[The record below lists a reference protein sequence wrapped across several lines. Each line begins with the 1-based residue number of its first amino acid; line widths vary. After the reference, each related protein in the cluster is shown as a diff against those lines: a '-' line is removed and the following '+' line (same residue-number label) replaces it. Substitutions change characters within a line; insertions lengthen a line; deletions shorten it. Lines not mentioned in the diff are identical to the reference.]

1 MPNSLSPSLRASGNV
16 AFSEFAGDRSDT
28 RSESSIGRMEAVT
41 GLGRLSTDST
51 HGSKL
56 CSTVSNK
63 LEVVMSWNK
72 GKASGYTLVKTD
84 APIIFGM
91 VARDDRDH
99 DIAAWFGVN
108 QGRIA
113 EVKDGSKFG
122 IVGAA
127 HASQLPPSGPP
138 GIKGRRLRAAADKI
152 SKALAKGASGL
163 KEAEDLLQRAIA
175 SYDANEA

>member
-1 MPNSLSPSLRASGNV
+1 
-16 AFSEFAGDRSDT
+16 
-28 RSESSIGRMEAVT
+28 
-41 GLGRLSTDST
+41 
-51 HGSKL
+51 
-56 CSTVSNK
+56 
-63 LEVVMSWNK
+63 MSWNK
-72 GKASGYTLVKTD
+72 GKASGYTLKRSD
-84 APIIFGM
+84 APTIFGM

-122 IVGAA
+122 TVAAA
-127 HASQLPPSGPP
+127 HTSQLPPSGPP

-152 SKALAKGASGL
+152 SQALAKGPIGL
-163 KEAEDLLQRAIA
+163 KEAQEILQVAIA